1 MLSTKTDLSHFL
13 SILIFKCVLD
23 NFFLITKWVRTMQNF
38 FWAIILPFVGNFESS
53 YFLWGLQLPPQ
64 KKWAKPSSIFG
75 SPPENSIIV
84 SPSTPLYQQ
93 YPLPQ
98 LKTFNLQSAKL
109 WYGMIWY
116 GMSLPVITPT
126 NMDSSFSLNFF
137 IFSIFVSS
145 FGCPISWSF
154 IHCCGQ

>member
-1 MLSTKTDLSHFL
+1 MLSTKADFSHFL

-98 LKTFNLQSAKL
+98 LKTFKFAKRQVMV
-109 WYGMIWY
+109 WYDMVWY
-116 GMSLPVITPT
+116 VLTSDNPNQHG
-126 NMDSSFSLNFF
+126 FKFQFEFF
-137 IFSIFVSS
+137 YF
-145 FGCPISWSF
+145 
-154 IHCCGQ
+154 